1 MYQILEIAPGIVFVA
16 SYFAVSHFFPEVQP
30 IYWATGLFMIA
41 LVIQFMICLLFKL
54 KISKLM
60 WVVLV
65 VGITAGAITIVFQAP
80 IIIKWRPTVISW
92 AMCVAFLMTHAFGR
106 KNILKWLLE
115 DYVQLS
121 DRLWNYQTLVFG
133 IVFFLSGTTNIV
145 VAYSFSEETWVFY
158 KFLSWFVWP
167 ILSAILLGIVFWV
180 ENKRTGG
187 AIFEQD
193 SGEINDSSTQKLEP
207 SEQESSQ

>member
-16 SYFAVSHFFPEVQP
+16 SYFVVPHFFPEAQP

-41 LVIQFMICLLFKL
+41 LVVQFMICLIFKL

-92 AMCVAFLMTHAFGR
+92 AMSAAFLTTHVFGR

-121 DRLWNYQTLVFG
+121 DRLWNYQTLVLG
-133 IVFFLSGTTNIV
+133 IVFLLSGTTNIV

-158 KFLSWFVWP
+158 KVVAWVVWP
-167 ILSAILLGIVFWV
+167 VLSAILLGIVFCV

-193 SGEINDSSTQKLEP
+193 TSDSITQKSEPEERESTQ
-207 SEQESSQ
+207 

>member
-1 MYQILEIAPGIVFVA
+1 
-16 SYFAVSHFFPEVQP
+16 
-30 IYWATGLFMIA
+30 MIA
-41 LVIQFMICLLFKL
+41 LAVQFVICLLFKL

-60 WVVLV
+60 WVVLI
-65 VGITAGAITIVFQAP
+65 VGMTAGVITIVFQAP

-92 AMCVAFLMTHAFGR
+92 AMSAAFLLTHVFGR
-106 KNILKWLLE
+106 RNILKWLLE

-133 IVFFLSGTTNIV
+133 IVLLLSGTTNIV
-145 VAYSFSEETWVFY
+145 VAYSYSEETWVFY
-158 KFLSWFVWP
+158 KMVAWVVWP
-167 ILSAILLGIVFWV
+167 VLSAIALGIVFWV

-193 SGEINDSSTQKLEP
+193 TSGTNDAITQKLEP
-207 SEQESSQ
+207 SEREPMS

>member
-16 SYFAVSHFFPEVQP
+16 SYFVVPHFFPEAQP

-41 LVIQFMICLLFKL
+41 LVIQFMICLIFKL

-92 AMCVAFLMTHAFGR
+92 AMSTAFLTTHVFGR

-121 DRLWNYQTLVFG
+121 DRLWNYQTLVLG
-133 IVFFLSGTTNIV
+133 IVFLLSGTTNIV
-145 VAYSFSEETWVFY
+145 VAYSFSEETWVIY
-158 KFLSWFVWP
+158 KVVAWVVWP
-167 ILSAILLGIVFWV
+167 VLSAILLGIVFWV

-193 SGEINDSSTQKLEP
+193 TSDTNDSIAQNA
-207 SEQESSQ
+207 ESSERDWTQ

>member
-1 MYQILEIAPGIVFVA
+1 MYQILEVAPGIVFVA
-16 SYFAVSHFFPEVQP
+16 SYFVISHFFPEVQP

-41 LVIQFMICLLFKL
+41 LVVQFMICLLFKL

-92 AMCVAFLMTHAFGR
+92 AMCAAFLMTHVFGR

-133 IVFFLSGTTNIV
+133 IVFLLSGTTNISGCVLVFRGNLGVLQVFV
-145 VAYSFSEETWVFY
+145 VVCLASALRHLIGYC
-158 KFLSWFVWP
+158 FLGRKQTNRRRD
-167 ILSAILLGIVFWV
+167 L
-180 ENKRTGG
+180 
-187 AIFEQD
+187 
-193 SGEINDSSTQKLEP
+193 
-207 SEQESSQ
+207 